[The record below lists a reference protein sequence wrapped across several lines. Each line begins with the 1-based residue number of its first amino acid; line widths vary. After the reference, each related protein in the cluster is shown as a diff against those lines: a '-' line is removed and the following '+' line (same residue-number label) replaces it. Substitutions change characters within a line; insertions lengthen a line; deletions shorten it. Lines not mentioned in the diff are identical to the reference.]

1 MRATVKEVATFFPTA
16 IIKGFSP
23 LLYAVNFVP
32 SNQISYT
39 YILFLDWVGSTSSI
53 PSVHFIS
60 GFDRK
65 IKFLEMLCFFRRVS
79 YKWLSSHSEILCLL

>member
-23 LLYAVNFVP
+23 LLFVVNFVL

-39 YILFLDWVGSTSSI
+39 YILFLD
-53 PSVHFIS
+53 
-60 GFDRK
+60 
-65 IKFLEMLCFFRRVS
+65 
-79 YKWLSSHSEILCLL
+79 